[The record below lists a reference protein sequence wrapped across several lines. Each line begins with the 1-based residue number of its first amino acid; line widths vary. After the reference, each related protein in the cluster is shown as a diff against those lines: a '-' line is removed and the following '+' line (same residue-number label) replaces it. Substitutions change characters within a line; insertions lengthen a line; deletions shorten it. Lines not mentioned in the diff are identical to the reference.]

1 MCMYVCM
8 QTKNMYGHMYTRI
21 IDSTHKIVHVCKN
34 IMEKNRGGHMY
45 TRPLMESNTQH
56 HITLQCTPT
65 IQGEN
70 FKNCISTSEQNTNMC
85 TCTKKV
91 YANQSLVCL
100 RFITIFTSSI
110 LLLVLIFL
118 KYIYI
123 YII

>member
-1 MCMYVCM
+1 
-8 QTKNMYGHMYTRI
+8 
-21 IDSTHKIVHVCKN
+21 
-34 IMEKNRGGHMY
+34 MY

-70 FKNCISTSEQNTNMC
+70 FKNCISTSEQNTNMYMYE
-85 TCTKKV
+85 KS

-123 YII
+123 YIIAKLQVFRLKPHADL